1 MNNSG
6 DVRVRRRGPLFFD
19 SRDGDHF
26 IRDDEGVELDGIEQ
40 ARDEA
45 TLALRDLA
53 KDALPKATRRELS
66 IEVRDEAGRQPIRAS
81 LLFEVEVT
89 T

>member
-1 MNNSG
+1 MA
-6 DVRVRRRGPLFFD
+6 RYFFD

-26 IRDDEGVELDGIEQ
+26 IRDDEGVEL
-40 ARDEA
+40 EA
-45 TLALRDLA
+45 A

-66 IEVRDEAGRQPIRAS
+66 VAVRDEAGRQPIRAS

>member
-1 MNNSG
+1 MP
-6 DVRVRRRGPLFFD
+6 RYFFD

-53 KDALPKATRRELS
+53 KDALPRATRRELS
-66 IEVRDEAGRQPIRAS
+66 IEVRDEAGRQLIRAS
-81 LLFEVEVT
+81 LWFEVHVLLAT
-89 T
+89 

>member
-1 MNNSG
+1 M
-6 DVRVRRRGPLFFD
+6 DC
-19 SRDGDHF
+19 
-26 IRDDEGVELDGIEQ
+26 IEQ

-45 TLALRDLA
+45 TLGLRDLA
-53 KDALPKATRRELS
+53 KDALPKAARRKLS
-66 IEVRDEAGRQPIRAS
+66 IEVRDEAGRQLIRAS

>member
-1 MNNSG
+1 M
-6 DVRVRRRGPLFFD
+6 DVVARYFFN

-26 IRDDEGVELDGIEQ
+26 IRDDEGVQLDGIEQ

-66 IEVRDEAGRQPIRAS
+66 IEVRDEAGRQLIRAS

>member
-1 MNNSG
+1 MA
-6 DVRVRRRGPLFFD
+6 RYFFD

-26 IRDDEGVELDGIEQ
+26 IRDDEGVELGGIEQ

-53 KDALPKATRRELS
+53 KDALPRATRRELS
-66 IEVRDEAGRQPIRAS
+66 IAVRDEAGRQPIRVS

-89 T
+89 I

>member
-1 MNNSG
+1 MA
-6 DVRVRRRGPLFFD
+6 RYFFD

-26 IRDDEGVELDGIEQ
+26 IRDDEGVELDGVEQ

-66 IEVRDEAGRQPIRAS
+66 IEVRDEAGRQLIRAS
-81 LLFEVEVT
+81 LRFEVEET

>member
-1 MNNSG
+1 MA
-6 DVRVRRRGPLFFD
+6 RYFFD

-66 IEVRDEAGRQPIRAS
+66 IEVRDEAGRQLIRAS
-81 LLFEVEVT
+81 LLFEVDVT

>member
-1 MNNSG
+1 MA
-6 DVRVRRRGPLFFD
+6 RYFFD

-26 IRDDEGVELDGIEQ
+26 IRDDEGVQLDGIEQ

-66 IEVRDEAGRQPIRAS
+66 IGVRDEAGRQLIRAS